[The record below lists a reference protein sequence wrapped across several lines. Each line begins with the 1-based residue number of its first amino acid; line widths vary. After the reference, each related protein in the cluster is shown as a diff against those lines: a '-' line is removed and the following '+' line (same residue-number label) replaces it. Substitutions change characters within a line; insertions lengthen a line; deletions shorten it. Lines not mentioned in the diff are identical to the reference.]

1 MENISSQEE
10 TSLGALDHDVVHSS
24 LEVLTQKKKRKNSA
38 FSDEERYQIGQYAS
52 VHNPTAPVKEFKK
65 TQLHLKFR
73 ESIARSFRT
82 K

>member
-10 TSLGALDHDVVHSS
+10 TSLGVLNHDVVHSS
-24 LEVLTQKKKRKNSA
+24 LEVLTQKKKRKNSTLL
-38 FSDEERYQIGQYAS
+38 DEEHYQIGQYAL
-52 VHNPTAPVKEFKK
+52 VHGPTATVKEFKK
-65 TQLHLKFR
+65 TQLYLKFG